1 MSIGYCEEN
10 RAFYLSGKHFSYIMR
25 VTPEGYLNHDYYGE
39 LLPMQ
44 DLSYYRPE
52 VSTSCNTTIIGTRL
66 RLCSV
71 MQEYATE
78 FAGDF
83 REPALVP
90 LDKDGCRMC
99 DLKYVSHEI
108 LAEKPGIRSGIP
120 TARGGETLKITLA
133 DSVSGIRVYLFY
145 TVYEDEDIITR
156 RAEIV
161 NTTENA
167 VHLERALSMTL
178 DFHDSDFEMI
188 TLTGRHNRERYPQ
201 RVGLIQGRVSVGNIR
216 GATSHEHAPF
226 VILCRPG
233 ATEESGEVFAV
244 SLTYSSSHYDSVEV
258 DESFRTRLSMGIN
271 PESFDWKLCG
281 GESFETPEAVL
292 CYSGEGLG
300 AMTRH
305 YHDFFRKYMI
315 NPRWV
320 NARRPVVL
328 NSWEGMHFRF
338 DRDRLFDTID
348 RIEGLGIDTF
358 VLDDGWFGAR
368 DNDHAGLGDWFVN
381 EQKLPGGLRAVAD
394 RCHQRGLKFGLWIE
408 PEMVNPDSDLY
419 RAHPDWAIT
428 APGRTPFESRNQLV
442 LDFSRKD
449 VVDYIKKLMCDVI
462 ASSGAEYIKWDMNR
476 SLTENWSH
484 ALPADRQGE
493 VQHRYVLGVYELARC
508 LTETFPDIFFEGCAG
523 GGGRFDA
530 AMLSFF
536 PQIWTSDNTDA
547 YDRVRIQYGTE
558 LIYPLSASSN
568 HVSLSPNIRNGR
580 IVNADTRRNIA
591 FFGAYG
597 YEFDVNKVPE
607 EELARIPADVEKY
620 RAFESLMQT
629 GDLYRGRTTFDD
641 QYNDML
647 QVVVSKDKN
656 HAVLVYFQA
665 LNLISLS
672 PKIKIPGLDDNK
684 TYRVEE
690 FGLTL
695 PGSVLRNLGLVL
707 PRSKQ
712 DFASFLININA
723 VD

>member
-1 MSIGYCEEN
+1 
-10 RAFYLSGKHFSYIMR
+10 
-25 VTPEGYLNHDYYGE
+25 
-39 LLPMQ
+39 
-44 DLSYYRPE
+44 
-52 VSTSCNTTIIGTRL
+52 
-66 RLCSV
+66 
-71 MQEYATE
+71 
-78 FAGDF
+78 
-83 REPALVP
+83 
-90 LDKDGCRMC
+90 
-99 DLKYVSHEI
+99 
-108 LAEKPGIRSGIP
+108 
-120 TARGGETLKITLA
+120 
-133 DSVSGIRVYLFY
+133 
-145 TVYEDEDIITR
+145 
-156 RAEIV
+156 
-161 NTTENA
+161 
-167 VHLERALSMTL
+167 
-178 DFHDSDFEMI
+178 
-188 TLTGRHNRERYPQ
+188 
-201 RVGLIQGRVSVGNIR
+201 
-216 GATSHEHAPF
+216 
-226 VILCRPG
+226 
-233 ATEESGEVFAV
+233 
-244 SLTYSSSHYDSVEV
+244 
-258 DESFRTRLSMGIN
+258 
-271 PESFDWKLCG
+271 
-281 GESFETPEAVL
+281 
-292 CYSGEGLG
+292 
-300 AMTRH
+300 
-305 YHDFFRKYMI
+305 
-315 NPRWV
+315 
-320 NARRPVVL
+320 
-328 NSWEGMHFRF
+328 
-338 DRDRLFDTID
+338 
-348 RIEGLGIDTF
+348 
-358 VLDDGWFGAR
+358 
-368 DNDHAGLGDWFVN
+368 
-381 EQKLPGGLRAVAD
+381 
-394 RCHQRGLKFGLWIE
+394 
-408 PEMVNPDSDLY
+408 
-419 RAHPDWAIT
+419 
-428 APGRTPFESRNQLV
+428 
-442 LDFSRKD
+442 
-449 VVDYIKKLMCDVI
+449 MCDVI

-607 EELARIPADVEKY
+607 EELTRIPADVEKY